1 MSPEHQAMTSDRTNN
16 RHTEIRKACRLA
28 PALTLLGIVAM
39 LPLAALPQQDSAGA
53 GIRGLLDFLGFN
65 PGTVASMAAKPKV
78 VELEVRDKSRQ
89 ASFAGLV
96 RLPDSAEKFFQDPTS
111 PPPFIKPTQVGYF
124 SEPARETD
132 LGSLELAEDDYEVL
146 AECKPAKCRF
156 KLDILGIEEAES
168 IDWKAAGAH
177 AAFLD
182 WFRAFLV
189 QTTAAYRARG
199 VAGLITYADK
209 KAPYPVARGLRSL
222 QEVAIPALSLYPA
235 LQAALAGAPQNP
247 SLPGPEG
254 VVSDRMMWSVSDFG
268 YRPTLSLDRVVVTAG
283 NPKPGLGP
291 VMASQNIYANHYL
304 AGRLQLGG
312 ILRLTDEAGQKAEF
326 FWLLDQI
333 LFDDELG
340 GLKRSLLARGLKSE
354 VEDRLAEI
362 RARRGSPP

>member
-1 MSPEHQAMTSDRTNN
+1 MTSDLTNN
-16 RHTEIRKACRLA
+16 REIEARKVPRLR
-28 PALTLLGIVAM
+28 PALMLLAIVAM
-39 LPLAALPQQDSAGA
+39 LPLTALPQEGTEGA
-53 GIRGLLDFLGFN
+53 GVPGLLDFLGFT
-65 PGTVASMAAKPKV
+65 PGAVVSLAEKPKV

-89 ASFAGLV
+89 ASFAGFV
-96 RLPDSAEKFFQDPTS
+96 RLPGTEQKLFQDPAS
-111 PPPFIKPTQVGYF
+111 PPPFIKPSQVGYF
-124 SEPARETD
+124 SDPARDTD
-132 LGSLELAEDDYEVL
+132 LNSLELAEDDYEVL

-156 KLDILGIEEAES
+156 KLDILGIEKAEA

-189 QTTAAYRARG
+189 QTTAAYRSRG

-222 QEVAIPALSLYPA
+222 QEVAHPALSLYPD

-247 SLPGPEG
+247 SLPGPEA
-254 VVSDRMMWSVSDFG
+254 VASDRMLWSVSDFG
-268 YRPTLSLDRVVVTAG
+268 YRPTLSLDRVVVVAG
-283 NPKPGLGP
+283 TRKSDLGAA
-291 VMASQNIYANHYL
+291 MATQNIYANHYL

-312 ILRLTDEAGQKAEF
+312 ILRLTSEAGQEAEF

-354 VEDRLAEI
+354 VEARLAEI
-362 RARRGSPP
+362 RARGASPP